1 MASQDSQCEIKVN
14 SARPSKTRR
23 KTQTPRLPGME
34 AYSFKPV
41 SCRYSKYVSLSA
53 SRVTPRQI
61 RAIIF
66 LALACKYAERF
77 WQETLIMA
85 SSAALLWLPHER
97 GARAYVNKTPPF
109 PEAF

>member
-23 KTQTPRLPGME
+23 KTQTSRLPGAE

-66 LALACKYAERF
+66 FLALAWKCAERF
-77 WQETLIMA
+77 WQETVIMA
-85 SSAALLWLPHER
+85 SSAALLSLPHER
-97 GARAYVNKTPPF
+97 ALAP
-109 PEAF
+109 